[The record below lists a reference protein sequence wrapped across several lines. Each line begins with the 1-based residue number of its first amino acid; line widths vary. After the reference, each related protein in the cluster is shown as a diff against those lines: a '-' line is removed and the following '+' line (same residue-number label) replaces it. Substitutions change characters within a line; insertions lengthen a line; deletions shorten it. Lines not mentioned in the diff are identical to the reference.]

1 MFFRSFFDEKLAHMS
16 YLIGCQKTGE
26 AIIVDPGRN
35 LTPYFEVAK
44 KEGFT
49 ISAATE
55 THIHADYASGAKEL
69 AELFNV
75 HLYLSDEGDKDWKYE
90 FAKDVGATLIK
101 EGDEFSIGG
110 VYFKVMHTPGHT
122 PESISIL
129 LTDKGG
135 GAREPMGVFTG
146 DFLFVG
152 DVGRPDLLE
161 KSAGSAGT
169 AKVGA
174 KDMFASLQKARNLS
188 DDLQIWPAHGAG
200 SACGKSLGAV
210 PVSTIGYERK
220 HNWAFQITDEDEF
233 VDELLSSQPEPPT
246 YFGVMKKLNKKGA
259 EQKTGN
265 MPRRLQSLS
274 ELKEMID
281 DHVYVLD
288 TRKSPLFA
296 YGHIKEAVNI
306 SIEKSFTNWAG
317 WLVPYDKDLIVVV
330 EEEKLDEVITALQS
344 IGLDRTIAFINQK
357 TIEQDVTLPMYKQV
371 DVHEAYQAV
380 KSSNTSNEAAL
391 IDVRNYSEW
400 TDGHAP
406 EAIHAFLGHIEDHL
420 EDLPKDQPLYI
431 LCGSGVRSAIAVSVL
446 QKHGF
451 DRVVNVKGGFTAW
464 VGAELPVT
472 KDKS

>member
-26 AIIVDPGRN
+26 AIVVDPGRN
-35 LTPYFEVAK
+35 LTPYFQVAK

-69 AELFNV
+69 AVKHNV
-75 HLYLSDEGDKDWKYE
+75 HLYLSDEGDQDWKYQ
-90 FAKDVGATLIK
+90 FADQVDATLVK
-101 EGDEFSIGG
+101 DGDEFSIGG
-110 VYFKVMHTPGHT
+110 VHFEVMHTPGHT

-135 GAREPMGVFTG
+135 GADQAMGIFTG

-161 KSAGSAGT
+161 KSAGSKGSAEI
-169 AKVGA
+169 GA
-174 KDMFASLQKARNLS
+174 KDMFKSLQKAGDLP
-188 DDLQIWPAHGAG
+188 DDLQVWPAHGAG

-210 PVSTIGYERK
+210 PVSTIGYEK
-220 HNWAFQITDEDEF
+220 KNNWAFQIKDESEF
-233 VDELLSSQPEPPT
+233 VHELLESQPEPPT
-246 YFGVMKKLNKKGA
+246 YFGMMKKINKEGPREKPDA
-259 EQKTGN
+259 A
-265 MPRRLQSLS
+265 PRRLQSLKQ
-274 ELKEMID
+274 LKEMVSD
-281 DHVYVLD
+281 DVFVLD
-288 TRKSPLFA
+288 TRQAPLFA
-296 YGHIKEAVNI
+296 YGHMKEAVNI

-317 WLVPYDKDLIVVV
+317 WLVPYDKDLVVV
-330 EEEKLDEVITALQS
+330 TYEEKLEEVLIALES
-344 IGLDRTIAFINQK
+344 IGLDRTIAFIDQK

-371 DVHEAYQAV
+371 DVEEAYQAV
-380 KSSNTSNEAAL
+380 QSEESAL
-391 IDVRNYSEW
+391 VDVRNDSEW

-406 EAIHAFLGHIEDHL
+406 EAIHAFLGNIEENLD
-420 EDLPKDQPLYI
+420 DLPKNKTLYV

-451 DRVVNVKGGFTAW
+451 DHVVNIKGGFTAW
-464 VGAELPVT
+464 VKADLPVT
-472 KDKS
+472 KDET